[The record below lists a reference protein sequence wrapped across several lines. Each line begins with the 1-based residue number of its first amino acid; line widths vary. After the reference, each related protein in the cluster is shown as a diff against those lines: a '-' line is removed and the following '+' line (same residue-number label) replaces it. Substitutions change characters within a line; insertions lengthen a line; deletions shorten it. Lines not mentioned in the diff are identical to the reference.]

1 MTGVEAVPNVALREA
16 ECWALLRRA
25 GKGVVATAAD
35 SKADLFPVNYLIDGE
50 TLLFR
55 SAPGT
60 KLDQI
65 AAAPDV
71 AFIIEGHG
79 TDGYW
84 SVVMRGT
91 AELLSDQVEIIG
103 SGALELAPWAAGEKR
118 NFVRVTPQTI
128 SGRRVSRADFGRSN
142 LFG

>member
-1 MTGVEAVPNVALREA
+1 MTTVETVPDVALREA

-25 GKGVVATAAD
+25 GKGIVATAAD
-35 SKADLFPVNYLIDGE
+35 SKADVFPVNYLIDGE

-65 AAAPDV
+65 AIAPDV
-71 AFIIEGHG
+71 AFVIEGHG
-79 TDGYW
+79 SDGYW
-84 SVVMRGT
+84 SVVLRGT
-91 AELLSDQVEIIG
+91 AEVLSDQVEIIG
-103 SGALELAPWAAGEKR
+103 SGALELASWAPGEKR
-118 NFVRVTPQTI
+118 NFVRITPQAI
-128 SGRRVSRADFGRSN
+128 SGRRVSRADFGRSS